1 MPRVWHDGP
10 VTERVTDRPAAG
22 CPRGPSS
29 DRYGGARP
37 VNRRTALRVAG
48 GGTAALLALPA
59 LVACA
64 EEPITEPDVLVA
76 HEFSARS
83 DAAAATAAIAIDPQR
98 TAALTTIAAERTAH
112 ADALRTEI
120 DRAIGVYGD
129 GTTPAV
135 RTPAP
140 TTTPAPDAP
149 PSIGALR
156 DQLNASQRAATDL
169 AVTQSGYRAGLLA
182 SISAACAVQVGVLL
196 V

>member
-1 MPRVWHDGP
+1 M
-10 VTERVTDRPAAG
+10 TERVTDRPAAG